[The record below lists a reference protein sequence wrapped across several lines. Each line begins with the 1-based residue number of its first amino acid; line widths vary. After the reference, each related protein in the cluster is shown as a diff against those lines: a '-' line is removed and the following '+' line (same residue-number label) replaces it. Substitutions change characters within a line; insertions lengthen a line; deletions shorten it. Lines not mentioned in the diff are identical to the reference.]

1 MLHILNKYL
10 TSNPSYHVYNVN
22 VYPLSKPHHYH
33 KCIIKSILNH
43 TTFCLRSSRPLI
55 GAEIGAFTSRLNN
68 PPGATASSAPQR
80 QVSQTDDDIPEWKR
94 AMLERQAARNR
105 DAESYSTSS
114 TASNQGKLENEFQ
127 PKQYNLMAIL
137 NLLTYY
143 IANLSL

>member
-1 MLHILNKYL
+1 MIFIIRLHFKHI
-10 TSNPSYHVYNVN
+10 TS
-22 VYPLSKPHHYH
+22 
-33 KCIIKSILNH
+33 
-43 TTFCLRSSRPLI
+43 CLCSSRPLI

-127 PKQYNLMAIL
+127 STQYNLMVNSYHLLGKLYCKSTFMISWARSHSAIFF
-137 NLLTYY
+137 
-143 IANLSL
+143 

>member
-1 MLHILNKYL
+1 MSIMSMYTHCQNYICWSISQIFFIIRLHF
-10 TSNPSYHVYNVN
+10 
-22 VYPLSKPHHYH
+22 
-33 KCIIKSILNH
+33 NH
-43 TTFCLRSSRPLI
+43 INSCPCSSRPLI

-114 TASNQGKLENEFQ
+114 TASNQGK
-127 PKQYNLMAIL
+127 Y
-137 NLLTYY
+137 
-143 IANLSL
+143 